1 MFVLGGNGR
10 DATRTTGAPCHRGV
24 HLNSPGGDTAF
35 RAADTAA
42 TQRGEATGATETPI
56 MEVTQPTWD
65 GEGDNAASAP
75 GGMRGAPTTAGYLD
89 MAAAIAKCSIGDAT
103 SQVRELLW
111 QKRVE
116 GNSAK
121 IKQFQEVAGAL
132 QDFKTYLF
140 HNSLSAKSVLAGEK
154 LVARYSIST

>member
-1 MFVLGGNGR
+1 M
-10 DATRTTGAPCHRGV
+10 ATV
-24 HLNSPGGDTAF
+24 
-35 RAADTAA
+35 
-42 TQRGEATGATETPI
+42 
-56 MEVTQPTWD
+56 
-65 GEGDNAASAP
+65 
-75 GGMRGAPTTAGYLD
+75 
-89 MAAAIAKCSIGDAT
+89 IAKWGIGDAT

-140 HNSLSAKSVLAGEK
+140 HKRGSIFCTVMHLPMKFVVLSDATQHLQGQFIGFVMD
-154 LVARYSIST
+154 